1 MIKHILKIIWNQRRS
16 NVWIFMELL
25 LVVAILWVMMDSLYV
40 DIRTYRTPL
49 GFDITNV
56 YKVNFGKMS
65 PDIPGYVPDELH
77 QSSDGEDLI
86 RLVDNLRQNP
96 QVEEACLFYAAC
108 PYSWNTSWSSLI
120 HRRPIR
126 RKRPMHSSVS
136 GCSLPIMMCSGLR
149 IRRGIPCVR
158 S

>member
-96 QVEEACLFYAAC
+96 QVEEASLFTL
-108 PYSWNTSWSSLI
+108 PVLI
-120 HRRPIR
+120 PGI
-126 RKRPMHSSVS
+126 
-136 GCSLPIMMCSGLR
+136 LP
-149 IRRGIPCVR
+149 GIP
-158 S
+158 